1 MDFIFFYYL
10 AIFGYGV
17 RCQIKRNVEVGII
30 LISLLAEAPILL
42 RMAQVI

>member
-1 MDFIFFYYL
+1 MDFLFFYYL

-17 RCQIKRNVEVGII
+17 RCQIKKNTEIGIV
-30 LISLLAEAPILL
+30 LISLLAEAPIFL